1 MRRARLVSL
10 FDVSGDGVLSP
21 FEVRISQSPHT
32 ASLIAYTRLTLSALS
47 YQFIVCLSQFRN
59 RGRKDEHVYFAW
71 RLFDTDGDGSMSKDD
86 FREGLYCISQIQ
98 RLFDHTILT
107 LLFKSPK
114 ALGATYF
121 RGDGDVTEVEVKFPK
136 EHGRRGN
143 KHGNG
148 SGPKASQKHAKGGK
162 PRRIIGD
169 GGMRKGRGLANF
181 GGTGGMAK
189 VRIS

>member
-98 RLFDHTILT
+98 RLFDHTHTDTSL
-107 LLFKSPK
+107 
-114 ALGATYF
+114 
-121 RGDGDVTEVEVKFPK
+121 
-136 EHGRRGN
+136 
-143 KHGNG
+143 
-148 SGPKASQKHAKGGK
+148 
-162 PRRIIGD
+162 
-169 GGMRKGRGLANF
+169 
-181 GGTGGMAK
+181 
-189 VRIS
+189 